1 MHNIIIEGHPVN
13 PQNILA
19 ISPLL
24 VSLCLCNCQISVT
37 QNLKSILPLL
47 YQLCEVEEAFIP
59 LAERLSRQWVVS
71 EHEGSFNLERG
82 QEAVLK

>member
-37 QNLKSILPLL
+37 QKSILPLL

-59 LAERLSRQWVVS
+59 LAEGLSRQWVV
-71 EHEGSFNLERG
+71 
-82 QEAVLK
+82 